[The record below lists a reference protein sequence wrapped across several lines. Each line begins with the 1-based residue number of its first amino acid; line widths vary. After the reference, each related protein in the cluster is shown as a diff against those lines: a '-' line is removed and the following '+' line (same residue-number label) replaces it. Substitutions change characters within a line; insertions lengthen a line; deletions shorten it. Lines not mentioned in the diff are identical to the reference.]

1 MCGSTETSAV
11 ALKSATAALT
21 LCLMLNG
28 TAHAGPVT
36 LDPNALA
43 PAPAPALAPASAQTP
58 TSAGSLASR
67 APSIPAQA
75 RSVDGYQVRCWQ
87 HGKLVIDEFR
97 VGAMPEGPKLPDEL
111 LRLSS
116 AGGQSG
122 GGQSSGTIN
131 ARNAT
136 CFIKPQSR
144 TAANSATSMP

>member
-21 LCLMLNG
+21 LCLMLTG

-36 LDPNALA
+36 FDPNA
-43 PAPAPALAPASAQTP
+43 PAPASAQTP
-58 TSAGSLASR
+58 TSTVGPVSR

-97 VGAMPEGPKLPDEL
+97 VGPMPEGPKLPDEL

-116 AGGQSG
+116 VGGQT
-122 GGQSSGTIN
+122 SGTIN

-144 TAANSATSMP
+144 TASNSATSMP

>member
-21 LCLMLNG
+21 LCLMLTG

-36 LDPNALA
+36 FDPNALA
-43 PAPAPALAPASAQTP
+43 PAPAQTP
-58 TSAGSLASR
+58 TSAGSTASR

-111 LRLSS
+111 LRLGSV
-116 AGGQSG
+116 GGQT
-122 GGQSSGTIN
+122 SGTIN

>member
-1 MCGSTETSAV
+1 MCGSTEARAV
-11 ALKSATAALT
+11 TLKSAAAVLT
-21 LCLMLNG
+21 LCLVLHG
-28 TAHAGPVT
+28 RVHSGPVT
-36 LDPNALA
+36 FDAAA
-43 PAPAPALAPASAQTP
+43 PAPASAQTP
-58 TSAGSLASR
+58 TSAGSSASR

-111 LRLSS
+111 LRLGSV
-116 AGGQSG
+116 GGQN
-122 GGQSSGTIN
+122 SGTIN